1 MSKDLSK
8 KSNIAIW
15 KIDKGIDSFSGKSTS
30 EILELIKNSYTKR
43 KLEALELKSDS
54 YDGKKIKV
62 LHTERFSDGWSQFL
76 DALLPDSITDEKKQ
90 KVFRAIN
97 KDLVLFVYDD
107 KDIFAIT
114 SGAGYFII
122 QNYIDERFPFDVAK
136 RMLTGEFKSAEMRDL
151 TGLIY
156 SQSRNFRRNY
166 NFSRREAFGKVWKK
180 LTGKVD
186 SSVLKN
192 SEFIAGFI
200 SKDGKKIFNA
210 DIKSSFTFRKTVK
223 LEDVFSVIKEMEQ
236 LLTKNPTN
244 DQKKVFSFLD
254 TLKEITNKKIKED
267 LRDALLKELY
277 AFVVSTN
284 TESDFDFCHSKEM
297 VTFLH
302 GGHFE
307 IADDLSWEQ
316 APSAS
321 DVLIKLRDAGTKFI
335 NKNDFAKFKESFLK
349 LSLSFTGDDEDGLSF
364 TDDLWKY
371 FHGEVGLNDKKYFFI
386 DGKWYEVVGDF
397 LKRLGEDFQEEIF
410 GEKAILTSD
419 IPFISWNAQ
428 NEGEFNKAQAK
439 ESDFYIG
446 DKIFLKQSERGK
458 IELFD
463 LVYSKDDN
471 TYLIQV
477 KDGFGASIRDAC
489 SQIQMAAEIIESAA
503 ISNNNNELEGYYKE
517 FKKSNTSISKDD
529 FFKLLKNNRQYILAF
544 STKDDFT
551 KANFLARKFQSEIA
565 KFEILG
571 IAHEFRANVWRFQIA
586 HIKKS

>member
-1 MSKDLSK
+1 MPRDKDK

-15 KIDKGIDSFSGKSTS
+15 KVDTGLDSFSGKNTA
-30 EILELIKNSYTKR
+30 EILELIKTSYTKR
-43 KLEALELKSDS
+43 KLEVLELKSDS
-54 YDGKKIKV
+54 HEGKKVKV
-62 LHTERFSDGWSQFL
+62 IHTERFSDGWSQFL
-76 DALLPDSITDEKKQ
+76 GILLPDSLTDEKKQ
-90 KVFRAIN
+90 KIFHGIN

-122 QNYIDERFPFDVAK
+122 QNYIDERFPFEVAK

-192 SEFIAGFI
+192 SEFIADFI
-200 SKDGKKIFNA
+200 SEDGKKSFNA
-210 DIKSSFTFRKTVK
+210 DIKSSFTFRKTVS
-223 LEDVFSVIKEMEQ
+223 LDDVFSVMKEIEQ
-236 LLTKNPTN
+236 LLAKNPTD
-244 DQKKVFSFLD
+244 DQKKAFSFLD
-254 TLKEITNKKIKED
+254 TLKEITNKKIKEE

-277 AFVVSTN
+277 TFTNSTN
-284 TESDFDFCHSKEM
+284 NESDFDFCHSKEM

-302 GGHFE
+302 GGHFQ
-307 IADDLSWEQ
+307 IADGLSWEQ

-335 NKNDFAKFKESFLK
+335 NKSDFAKFKESFLK
-349 LSLSFTGDDEDGLSF
+349 LSLSFTGDDEGGLSF
-364 TDDLWKY
+364 NDDLWKY
-371 FHGEVGLNDKKYFFI
+371 FHGEIDLNDKKYFFI

-397 LKRLGEDFQEEIF
+397 LKRLAEDFQEEVF
-410 GEKAILTSD
+410 GDKAILTSD
-419 IPFISWNAQ
+419 IPFIAWDAKD
-428 NEGEFNKAQAK
+428 EPEFNKAQAK
-439 ESDFYIG
+439 ESNFYIG
-446 DKIFLKQSERGK
+446 DKVFLKQSEKGK
-458 IELFD
+458 VELFD
-463 LVYSKDDN
+463 LIFIKDDK

-489 SQIQMAAEIIESAA
+489 SQIQMAAEIIENA
-503 ISNNNNELEGYYKE
+503 IVSNNNTELESYYEE
-517 FKKSNTSISKDD
+517 FKKLNTGVSKDQ
-529 FFKLLKNNRQYILAF
+529 FFNLLKKSRQYVLAF

-551 KANFLARKFQSEIA
+551 KANFLAKKFQSEIA
-565 KFEILG
+565 KFEVLG
-571 IAHEFRANVWRFQIA
+571 ISHEFRANVRQFQIA